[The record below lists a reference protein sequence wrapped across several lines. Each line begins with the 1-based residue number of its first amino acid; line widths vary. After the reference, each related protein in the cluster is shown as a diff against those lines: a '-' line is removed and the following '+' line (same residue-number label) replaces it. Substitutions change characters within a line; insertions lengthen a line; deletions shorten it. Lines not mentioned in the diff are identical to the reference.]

1 MRLAGTWKQYS
12 KKAIIQL
19 MTMTLKRGA
28 DLYLRWP
35 YQANVMKMLE
45 QVRSRIVLM
54 RICCQKCLTFR
65 LQAHNPCGTLNNC
78 PGQSGRDQGSIVP
91 ERTCFHRWRSSV
103 GRASDL

>member
-19 MTMTLKRGA
+19 MTITLNSGA
-28 DLYLRWP
+28 DLYFRWP

-54 RICCQKCLTFR
+54 RNMLPELRDCCWKARFFR
-65 LQAHNPCGTLNNC
+65 GLRRRKLNTLA
-78 PGQSGRDQGSIVP
+78 SVP
-91 ERTCFHRWRSSV
+91 RSTPSFRTA
-103 GRASDL
+103 RAQ